1 MIRKKHIFARK
12 MEMTSQWLLDIS
24 KYVVTSV
31 VITSILKGI
40 DSQIII
46 LMIGV
51 LFAVF
56 TFLLA
61 LMFIDY

>member
-1 MIRKKHIFARK
+1 

-40 DSQIII
+40 DSQIVI